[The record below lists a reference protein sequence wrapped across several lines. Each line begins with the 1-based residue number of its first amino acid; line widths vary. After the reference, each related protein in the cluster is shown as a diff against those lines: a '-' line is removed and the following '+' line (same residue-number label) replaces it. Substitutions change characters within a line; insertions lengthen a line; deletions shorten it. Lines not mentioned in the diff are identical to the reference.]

1 MMDRIIVVVM
11 MIASA
16 ECTGKSGSATT
27 MYERH
32 PRLDDLVFQHHLI
45 LESSARSRVECGI
58 KCHKSQSCAAFTYSP
73 SSDTCRQ
80 HSCISTSPSP
90 SNHSSGAETWLPTL
104 SAADRLKDFDV
115 EIFAQD
121 PVANPTAE
129 AALCYHYTGPMA
141 RGATETLNCSMAYC
155 GRYVPTLVNVD
166 YILATLVNVGYTL
179 ATLVN
184 VDDILAAPV
193 NVDDILAAPVNVDYI
208 LAAPVNVDY
217 ILATLVNVGYTLAAP
232 VNVDILAAPVNVADI
247 LAAPV
252 NVDDILAAPVNVDD
266 TLAAPVN
273 VDILAAPVNVHDIL
287 AALVNVDDILAAPVN
302 VDDILAAPVN
312 VPS

>member
-58 KCHKSQSCAAFTYSP
+58 KCHKSQSWAAFTYSP

-90 SNHSSGAETWLPTL
+90 SNHSSGAETWRLTL

-166 YILATLVNVGYTL
+166 DILATLVNVDDILATLVNVDDILATLVNVDDILATLVNVGYTLATLVNVDDIL

-193 NVDDILAAPVNVDYI
+193 NVDDILAAPVNVDDI
-208 LAAPVNVDY
+208 LATLVNVDD

-232 VNVDILAAPVNVADI
+232 VNVDILAAPVNV
-247 LAAPV
+247 
-252 NVDDILAAPVNVDD
+252 
-266 TLAAPVN
+266 
-273 VDILAAPVNVHDIL
+273 
-287 AALVNVDDILAAPVN
+287 DDILAAPVN
-302 VDDILAAPVN
+302 VDDIIAAPVN